1 MNKITFISLENGY
14 TSGAEADK
22 YNICYTVMM
31 KDTETNNIINLIE
44 YAVAFLLIAGI
55 PEKEI
60 SITLSQ
66 GKCWQFSTTTA
77 ETLPEATEFETE
89 ILKSCYNYHVKGTAS
104 QLWNPETNRAE
115 LLEKSKIRI

>member
-1 MNKITFISLENGY
+1 MHKITFVSVENGY
-14 TSGAEADK
+14 TSRAEADK

-31 KDTETNNIINLIE
+31 KDTDTNNIITLIE

-66 GKCWQFSTTTA
+66 GEVLAIQHDNSRNT
-77 ETLPEATEFETE
+77 
-89 ILKSCYNYHVKGTAS
+89 SGS
-104 QLWNPETNRAE
+104 NR
-115 LLEKSKIRI
+115 I